1 MFGVFRC
8 CIILLRFDLPNKWKP
23 ISLTVILFLG
33 AMFLIT
39 HITLNVD
46 VTESHRNSFPPAISR
61 ALKKIPDLEID
72 VYMKKGDS
80 RLEDYKND
88 FLKKLFF
95 IRNDVQV
102 KLMTGNKLKE
112 NYGLF
117 VYRINRKS
125 AKTYSNSAQV
135 NIYYFII
142 LLGMIFIFVVKNY
155 KFNRRAEG

>member
-1 MFGVFRC
+1 
-8 CIILLRFDLPNKWKP
+8 
-23 ISLTVILFLG
+23 
-33 AMFLIT
+33 
-39 HITLNVD
+39 
-46 VTESHRNSFPPAISR
+46 
-61 ALKKIPDLEID
+61 
-72 VYMKKGDS
+72 MKKGDS